1 MARVHKQSPW
11 IEYYEQLEVLFE
23 EDSQVR
29 VLYDDK
35 EQAVR
40 LYVTDVDKAD
50 ALQRVLPEKK
60 VFGNVELK
68 VTVIPANDAEPKYNN
83 EPILVALMDNPIV
96 EEIKR
101 VSGIFSDDIIY
112 IAFRREVVQYYAD
125 NLGDINGNCNTLY
138 QDIAKNVFTLQA
150 GVFFCTTENEW
161 LGFSEPDFP

>member
-1 MARVHKQSPW
+1 MARIHKQSPW
-11 IEYYEQLEVLFE
+11 IEYYEQLELLFE
-23 EDSQVR
+23 EDSEVR

-35 EQAVR
+35 DYTVK
-40 LYVTDVDKAD
+40 LYVIDADKAD
-50 ALQRVLPEKK
+50 ALRRVLPAKK

-68 VTVIPANDAEPKYNN
+68 VTVISANSAEPKYNN

-112 IAFRREVVQYYAD
+112 IGFRREVVQYYAD
-125 NLGDINGNCNTLY
+125 DLMDINGNCNTLY
-138 QDIAKNVFTLQA
+138 QEIAKNVFTPQA

-161 LGFSEPDFP
+161 LGFREPDFP